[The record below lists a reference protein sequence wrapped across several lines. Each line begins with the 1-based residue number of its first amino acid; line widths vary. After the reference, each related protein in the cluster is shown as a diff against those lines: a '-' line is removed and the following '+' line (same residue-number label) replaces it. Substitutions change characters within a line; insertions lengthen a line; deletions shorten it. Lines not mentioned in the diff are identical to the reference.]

1 MRYRPV
7 YLGIFML
14 AGTLTAQQDPAPAA
28 PPDPHRALREVQKR
42 LEQQG
47 LDLRLEP
54 RVLVISL
61 PQTVL
66 FASGDEHISQEALPM
81 IGKIAE
87 VLVDIPNRVSLI
99 GHADSVPIHNR
110 RFKNNWELSAA
121 RGLQLLEVLS
131 VDDNIPE
138 SRLSV
143 ASDGSNRPKEPNDTP
158 DGRASNRRVDITLDN
173 VGQASQESVR
183 QYPFNAADSLS
194 LLQEER
200 TKKTPTPTA
209 RKQVKLKLKVQR

>member
-1 MRYRPV
+1 MISYVDVLTILLSFFIAIAAHSLPV
-7 YLGIFML
+7 LQ
-14 AGTLTAQQDPAPAA
+14 ATPTPPAA

-54 RVLVISL
+54 RGLVISL

-158 DGRASNRRVDITLDN
+158 DGRASNRRVEIVIL
-173 VGQASQESVR
+173 E
-183 QYPFNAADSLS
+183 DSA
-194 LLQEER
+194 
-200 TKKTPTPTA
+200 P
-209 RKQVKLKLKVQR
+209 